1 MRTVLAFIMIGLWI
15 LGCAPETTTPAPK
28 AQDDLL
34 DLSTWD
40 FGEVDVEE
48 TASPLTRSYED
59 DAVYAIAVG
68 TFSGIGHQESAKK
81 ALASLSMQYPRLAQ
95 QLQVRDRSRG
105 SVLAFG
111 SYEGYGDPNVARD
124 IDTLK
129 RIVNPQGKPLFGQ
142 IFISKFRT
150 PLALRKLHPH
160 DLWSIRKEFPTIVP
174 IYTLEVAVWGDF
186 GGGQFPT
193 AKRRA
198 AAEAYASEL
207 RARGNEAFF
216 YHNDDRDI
224 SSVTVGLFGH
234 NAIDASTGFYSPEV
248 DAMLARF
255 PERLVNGEQVLE
267 YLDPH
272 NQSFGT
278 RVQQPILAEVPVD

>member
-1 MRTVLAFIMIGLWI
+1 MRTVLAIMMIGLWAI
-15 LGCAPETTTPAPK
+15 GCSPETTTPAPK

-40 FGEVDVEE
+40 FGEVNIDEPS
-48 TASPLTRSYED
+48 SPLGRSYED
-59 DAVYAIAVG
+59 DSVYAIAVV

-81 ALASLSMQYPRLAQ
+81 ALASLSVQYPRLSQ

-111 SYEGYGDPNVARD
+111 SYEGYDDANVARD

-150 PLALRKLHPH
+150 PLANRKLHPH
-160 DLWSIRKEFPTIVP
+160 DLWSIRKEFPTIIP

-186 GGGQFPT
+186 GGGQFPKS
-193 AKRRA
+193 KRRL
-198 AAEAYASEL
+198 AAESYASEL

-234 NAIDASTGFYSPEV
+234 NAVDASTGFYSSEV
-248 DAMLARF
+248 DAMIARF

-267 YLDPH
+267 YLDPM